1 MLNEESIMRRYL
13 SVFLIALAVLG
24 GTLAQTG
31 CIVVPARPARVWIP
45 GYWGPG
51 HVWVGGY
58 WRYR

>member
-1 MLNEESIMRRYL
+1 MRRYF
-13 SVFLIALAVLG
+13 SVFLFALAIVS

-31 CIVVPARPARVWIP
+31 CIVVPARPARVWVP
-45 GYWGPG
+45 GYYGTG